1 MKDTSQKSLNPMYL
15 NIVGTIVP
23 TPSDLH
29 SIHLKVSCLMFML
42 DNRYIIDK
50 NIKNMS
56 IVHGYNQQSATKNHI
71 DNNHFVAKNNKDH
84 HTISPT

>member
-1 MKDTSQKSLNPMYL
+1 
-15 NIVGTIVP
+15 
-23 TPSDLH
+23 
-29 SIHLKVSCLMFML
+29 
-42 DNRYIIDK
+42 
-50 NIKNMS
+50 MS